1 MIFKDE
7 DSGLADNCLAHAR
20 DLYDFAINYKAK
32 YSDSSPQGWF
42 LNKFYHSNNL
52 FGKLPP
58 KQRLQLVSDIIQFK
72 SIVFKYSKL
81 FMNICSTT
89 TPMMHDRFMQKNP
102 KGHQIF

>member
-42 LNKFYHSNNL
+42 LNQFYQYHNL
-52 FGKLPP
+52 LKDKMTPEIKLT
-58 KQRLQLVSDIIQFK
+58 V
-72 SIVFKYSKL
+72 
-81 FMNICSTT
+81 
-89 TPMMHDRFMQKNP
+89 
-102 KGHQIF
+102 

>member
-52 FGKLPP
+52 LKDETHFID
-58 KQRLQLVSDIIQFK
+58 VSD
-72 SIVFKYSKL
+72 
-81 FMNICSTT
+81 
-89 TPMMHDRFMQKNP
+89 
-102 KGHQIF
+102 G

>member
-42 LNKFYHSNNL
+42 SNLHNEFMTLKWTILKDKMTPEVVLTDSKTFQSRKF
-52 FGKLPP
+52 
-58 KQRLQLVSDIIQFK
+58 LQFLVW
-72 SIVFKYSKL
+72 L
-81 FMNICSTT
+81 
-89 TPMMHDRFMQKNP
+89 
-102 KGHQIF
+102 